1 MIDRSDIENG
11 PQVSKQG
18 EISMRRNV
26 VRLGSTAEIRVV
38 APVWEDPAGEVAKGK
53 NWTSGKKAA
62 KQRWPQLWHV

>member
-1 MIDRSDIENG
+1 MR
-11 PQVSKQG
+11 
-18 EISMRRNV
+18 RRNV

-38 APVWEDPAGEVAKGK
+38 ILVWEDPAGEVAMGK